1 MKHPFFEELIPY
13 AQEMQRRTGIPASV
27 ALAQAALES
36 GFGKSLLSK
45 QAKNL
50 FGVKAGRS
58 WKGETISL
66 PTTEYYQG
74 KPVRV
79 MARWRKYNS
88 YLDAFLD
95 LAKVYYNGLY
105 DEALPYR
112 RDPREFIH
120 RAGKVYATDPNYAEK
135 VIALIDRYQLDKYD
149 IPPEQWALDQKLV
162 PKTWYQ
168 AWAKLYGEEVRV

>member
-1 MKHPFFEELIPY
+1 MHPFLEEMIPH

-36 GFGKSLLSK
+36 GFGRSLLAK

-50 FGVKAGRS
+50 FGVKAGKS

-66 PTTEYYQG
+66 PTTEYIQG

-79 MARWRKYNS
+79 VARWRKYPS
-88 YLDAFLD
+88 YRDSFMD
-95 LAKVYYNGLY
+95 LARVYYNGLY

-112 RDPREFIH
+112 RDPKEFIR
-120 RAGKVYATDPNYAEK
+120 RAGKVYATDPDYANK
-135 VIALIDRYQLDKYD
+135 VIALIEKYGLDKYD
-149 IPPEQWALDQKLV
+149 LPAEAWSLDPNIVPE
-162 PKTWYQ
+162 PWYS
-168 AWAKLYGEEVRV
+168 AWAKLVKPKTGVV

>member
-1 MKHPFFEELIPY
+1 MKHPFFDELVPY

-50 FGVKAGRS
+50 FGIKAGRS

-88 YLDAFLD
+88 YLDAFID
-95 LAKVYYNGLY
+95 LARVYYNRLY

-112 RDPREFIH
+112 QNPREFIK
-120 RAGKVYATDPNYAEK
+120 RAAKTYATDPQYAEK
-135 VIALIDRYQLDKYD
+135 VIALIDKYQLDQYD
-149 IPPEQWALDQKLV
+149 VPPSKWALDRRIV
-162 PKTWYQ
+162 PETWYQ
-168 AWAKLYGEEVRV
+168 AWAKAYGEEVMV